1 MVSTAAPRNA
11 CVTYSVLPCVGSSKD
26 QALEPTLPRAAV
38 FVAAMIRGRKSRP
51 ARWMSL
57 CCDLQAVV
65 ALEYALIAGVMVFVV
80 FTVSTP
86 FATALATMFTRV
98 ASGL

>member
-1 MVSTAAPRNA
+1 
-11 CVTYSVLPCVGSSKD
+11 
-26 QALEPTLPRAAV
+26 
-38 FVAAMIRGRKSRP
+38 MIGGRKPRP

-80 FTVSTP
+80 FAVSSP

-98 ASGL
+98 ADAL

>member
-1 MVSTAAPRNA
+1 
-11 CVTYSVLPCVGSSKD
+11 
-26 QALEPTLPRAAV
+26 
-38 FVAAMIRGRKSRP
+38 
-51 ARWMSL
+51 MSL

-80 FTVSTP
+80 FAVSSP

-98 ASGL
+98 ADAL